1 MKGKYM
7 IANDYMLEEVLWKYK
22 GSIGIVKFDDIKVLI
37 DTDDKS
43 PDYITFKNVIIITCH

>member
-1 MKGKYM
+1 M